1 MKTSLRTEQHFL
13 KLGIAIAQVLY
24 ENDEDDINADPAG
37 TSSTKPSSSSK
48 RKTQAAFA
56 ADVQE
61 LMTNDFTRSLVVII
75 HTKNED
81 GILVPQ
87 FVPVRSKYDTGSD
100 ENFVSAEILNKNG
113 IDPTLITTIPEEN
126 RKKRELHMLNN
137 FTFIPKQEVR
147 LSWHKHNDMRQRED
161 VFIIVEDAPFDVLIC
176 SKLWKVDSVKTGLFL
191 FGRNKSK
198 AEKREQKERAEK
210 EERDAQTMIK
220 EQLEEAEK
228 LVARG

>member
-1 MKTSLRTEQHFL
+1 
-13 KLGIAIAQVLY
+13 
-24 ENDEDDINADPAG
+24 
-37 TSSTKPSSSSK
+37 
-48 RKTQAAFA
+48 
-56 ADVQE
+56 
-61 LMTNDFTRSLVVII
+61 MTNDFTRSLVVII

-113 IDPTLITTIPEEN
+113 IDPTIITTILEEN

-137 FTFIPKQEVR
+137 LTYIPKQEVR
-147 LSWHKHNDMRQRED
+147 LSWHKHNDMKQRED

-198 AEKREQKERAEK
+198 GMDFKLWIATWLIHCQLRSVSRRKGLKRK
-210 EERDAQTMIK
+210 
-220 EQLEEAEK
+220 
-228 LVARG
+228 RGMPRL